1 MKKRN
6 DEELDF
12 LREIQ
17 NASTE
22 QELKDKLENTV
33 YVLEKTINP
42 QKELDDIVLFMPKS
56 KMLTTILDCQNEVY
70 QNTFGEQRYS
80 ANIYELENVNKILE
94 NIRKTN
100 ALENLDLLGETIIE
114 NGFKRNCIKNIEIE
128 DIEKQ
133 KDLEN
138 VFNVLEKGFEFL
150 KEKEIFTNFT
160 ISKENGEEKGYFS
173 SIQGHKYGN
182 IKIEIETN
190 DIKELIDKTFKY
202 FAIEEFN
209 FKEVEIDDDEKL
221 AIYDEYRNHFD
232 FVISEEE
239 IQEVIN
245 LDNNILSDELKNI
258 EFNINDTKMKND
270 ISKIELKYSNIND
283 NFNKLLTIKSDGK
296 SIVKEVSLPNEEI
309 ENDYISK
316 LLTDKDIG
324 KEFFKN
330 YISETKENQLK
341 VEYVLEEIT
350 NGLTEIA
357 NKENLFYDL
366 EITKEDYQKLEYSL
380 IVKNSE
386 NKIEKEIKSDDLVNF
401 TKEVFSFIENKG
413 EKISPD
419 FYKNFGETKYIITNL
434 DDLKDTEKNRKFS
447 IKMYNTNLGNDLT
460 EIRVPL
466 SNGKDY
472 ILKDFTSKA
481 YTNTDMKDF
490 VKDVMTKNYYFE
502 DFDFKE
508 KNVFQNIEKLEKML
522 VSTKDKDIKELEE
535 VSWKEF
541 EDNVVAIGFENGFKL
556 NTFNITNQKI
566 KENILGII
574 SEIFEEKTTDE
585 KINLLEKNTK
595 ELGLTINEQ
604 GKIKEFLENKY
615 GDNNKNEYE
624 NFGST
629 DIEEIYQDNAI
640 NFYYQKHF
648 SVIENT
654 MNEINEVF
662 SKGNLL
668 KDKEIFEEFS
678 ELQSKKIEKST
689 GMIEKEKNLLNLVFV
704 TDIRNQEKYLSNYKN
719 EESRNEKYF
728 KENFDLEKFNK
739 KLEEIGYHKIS
750 DDKIMKIAN
759 NVKLE
764 KCDIILEKDKKNIK
778 EEEIEKITEK
788 EIEY

>member
-42 QKELDDIVLFMPKS
+42 QKEVDDIVLFMPKS
-56 KMLTTILDCQNEVY
+56 KMLTTILDCQNEVWE
-70 QNTFGEQRYS
+70 NTFGEQRYS
-80 ANIYELENVNKILE
+80 VNIYEIENVNKVLE

-100 ALENLDLLGETIIE
+100 TLENLELLGETIIE

-138 VFNVLEKGFEFL
+138 IFNVLEKGFEFL
-150 KEKEIFTNFT
+150 KEKEIFTNFN

-173 SIQGHKYGN
+173 SMQGYKYGN

-190 DIKELIDKTFKY
+190 NIKELIDKTFKY

-245 LDNNILSDELKNI
+245 LDDNILSDELKNI
-258 EFNINDTKMKND
+258 NFDINDIKTKND

-283 NFNKLLTIKSDGK
+283 NFNKLLTIKSDDK
-296 SIVKEVSLPNEEI
+296 TIIKEVSLPNEEI

-330 YISETKENQLK
+330 HISETKENQLK

-350 NGLTEIA
+350 NGLREIA
-357 NKENLFYDL
+357 NKENLFYNL
-366 EITKEDYQKLEYSL
+366 EIAKEDYQKLEYNL
-380 IVKNSE
+380 TVKNSE
-386 NKIEKEIKSDDLVNF
+386 NEIEKGIKSENLSNF

-419 FYKNFGETKYIITNL
+419 FYFGGTKYIITNL
-434 DDLKDTEKNRKFS
+434 DDLKDTEKSRKFS

-466 SNGKDY
+466 SDDKDY
-472 ILKDFTSKA
+472 ILKDFTSEA
-481 YTNTDMKDF
+481 YTNINIKNL
-490 VKDVMTKNYYFE
+490 VKDILTKNYYLE
-502 DFDFKE
+502 DFDLKGE
-508 KNVFQNIEKLEKML
+508 NVYQNIEKVEKKL
-522 VSTKDKDIKELEE
+522 ASIKNKDIKELEE

-541 EDNVVAIGFENGFKL
+541 EDNIIATGFENGLELK
-556 NTFNITNQKI
+556 TFNITNQKV

-585 KINLLEKNTK
+585 KINLLEKNAK

-615 GDNNKNEYE
+615 GDNNKNKYE

-629 DIEEIYQDNAI
+629 DIEEVYQDNAI
-640 NFYYQKHF
+640 NFYHQKHF

-654 MNEINEVF
+654 MNEINEIF

-689 GMIEKEKNLLNLVFV
+689 GMIEKEENLLNLVFV
-704 TDIRNQEKYLSNYKN
+704 TDIRNQEKYLSDYTN

-750 DDKIMKIAN
+750 DDKIMRLAN

>member
-12 LREIQ
+12 LKEIQ
-17 NASTE
+17 NTSTE

-42 QKELDDIVLFMPKS
+42 QKEVDDIVFFMPKS

-80 ANIYELENVNKILE
+80 ANIYEIKDVNKVLE

-138 VFNVLEKGFEFL
+138 IFDVLEKGFEFL

-173 SIQGHKYGN
+173 SMQGHKYGN

-202 FAIEEFN
+202 FAIEDFN

-245 LDNNILSDELKNI
+245 LDNNILSDELKNVD
-258 EFNINDTKMKND
+258 FNINDTKTKND

-350 NGLTEIA
+350 NGLREIA

-466 SNGKDY
+466 SDDKDY

-541 EDNVVAIGFENGFKL
+541 EDNVVAIGFENGLKL
-556 NTFNITNQKI
+556 KTFNITNQKI

-689 GMIEKEKNLLNLVFV
+689 GMIEKEENLLNLVFV

>member
-6 DEELDF
+6 DEELEF

-17 NASTE
+17 NVSTE
-22 QELKDKLENTV
+22 EELKSKLENTV

-42 QKELDDIVLFMPKS
+42 QKEVDDIVLFMPKS
-56 KMLTTILDCQNEVY
+56 KMLTTILDCQNEVWE
-70 QNTFGEQRYS
+70 NTFGEQRYS
-80 ANIYELENVNKILE
+80 VNIYEIENVDKVLE

-114 NGFKRNCIKNIEIE
+114 NGFKRNSIKNIEIE

-138 VFNVLEKGFEFL
+138 IFEVLEKGFEFL
-150 KEKEIFTNFT
+150 KGKEIFTNFT

-173 SIQGHKYGN
+173 SMQGHKYGN

-202 FAIEEFN
+202 FAIEDFN
-209 FKEVEIDDDEKL
+209 FKEIEIDDDEKL

-258 EFNINDTKMKND
+258 NFDINDIKTKND

-283 NFNKLLTIKSDGK
+283 NFNKLLTIKSDDK
-296 SIVKEVSLPNEEI
+296 TIIKEVSLPNEEI

-316 LLTDKDIG
+316 LLTDRDIG

-330 YISETKENQLK
+330 HISETKENQLK
-341 VEYVLEEIT
+341 VEYVLEEMT
-350 NGLTEIA
+350 NGLSEIA
-357 NKENLFYDL
+357 NKENLFYEL
-366 EITKEDYQKLEYSL
+366 EIAKEDYQKLEYNL
-380 IVKNSE
+380 TVKNSE
-386 NKIEKEIKSDDLVNF
+386 NEIEKEIKSDNLSNF

-419 FYKNFGETKYIITNL
+419 FYKNFGETKYTITNL
-434 DDLKDTEKNRKFS
+434 DDLKDTEKSRKFS

-466 SNGKDY
+466 SDDKDY
-472 ILKDFTSKA
+472 ILKDFTSEA
-481 YTNTDMKDF
+481 YTNIDMKNL
-490 VKDVMTKNYYFE
+490 VKDVITKNYYLE
-502 DFDFKE
+502 DFDFKGE
-508 KNVFQNIEKLEKML
+508 NVYQNIEKAEKKL
-522 VSTKDKDIKELEE
+522 ASIKNKDIKELEE

-541 EDNVVAIGFENGFKL
+541 EDNIVATGFENGLKL
-556 NTFNITNQKI
+556 KTFNITNQKI

-574 SEIFEEKTTDE
+574 NEIFEEKTTDE
-585 KINLLEKNTK
+585 KINLLEKNAK
-595 ELGLTINEQ
+595 ELGLAINEQ

-629 DIEEIYQDNAI
+629 DIKEIYQDNAI

-689 GMIEKEKNLLNLVFV
+689 GMIEKEENLLNLVFV

-750 DDKIMKIAN
+750 DDKIMRLAN

-778 EEEIEKITEK
+778 EEEIEKIAEK
-788 EIEY
+788 EIGY

>member
-6 DEELDF
+6 DEELEF

-17 NASTE
+17 NVSTE
-22 QELKDKLENTV
+22 EELKSKLENTV

-42 QKELDDIVLFMPKS
+42 QKEVDDIVLFMPKS
-56 KMLTTILDCQNEVY
+56 KMLTTILDCQNEVWE
-70 QNTFGEQRYS
+70 NTFGEQRYS
-80 ANIYELENVNKILE
+80 VNIYEIENVDKVLE

-114 NGFKRNCIKNIEIE
+114 NGFKRNSIKNIEIE

-138 VFNVLEKGFEFL
+138 IFEVLEKGFEFL
-150 KEKEIFTNFT
+150 KGKEIFTNFT

-173 SIQGHKYGN
+173 SMQGHKYGN

-190 DIKELIDKTFKY
+190 DIKKLIDKTFKY
-202 FAIEEFN
+202 FAIEDFN
-209 FKEVEIDDDEKL
+209 FKEIEIDDDEKL

-258 EFNINDTKMKND
+258 NFDIND

-283 NFNKLLTIKSDGK
+283 NFNKLLTIKSDDK
-296 SIVKEVSLPNEEI
+296 TIIKEVSLPNEEI

-316 LLTDKDIG
+316 LLTDRDIG

-330 YISETKENQLK
+330 HISETKENQLK
-341 VEYVLEEIT
+341 VEYVLEEMT
-350 NGLTEIA
+350 NGLSEIA
-357 NKENLFYDL
+357 NKENLFYEL
-366 EITKEDYQKLEYSL
+366 EIAKEDYQKLEYNL
-380 IVKNSE
+380 TVKNSE
-386 NKIEKEIKSDDLVNF
+386 NEIEKEIKSDNLSNF

-419 FYKNFGETKYIITNL
+419 FYKNFGETKYTITNL
-434 DDLKDTEKNRKFS
+434 DDLKDTEKSRKFS

-466 SNGKDY
+466 SDDKDY
-472 ILKDFTSKA
+472 ILKDFTSEA
-481 YTNTDMKDF
+481 YTNIDMKNL
-490 VKDVMTKNYYFE
+490 VKDVITKNYYLE
-502 DFDFKE
+502 DFDFKGE
-508 KNVFQNIEKLEKML
+508 NVYQNIEKAEKKL
-522 VSTKDKDIKELEE
+522 ASIKNKDIKELEE

-541 EDNVVAIGFENGFKL
+541 EDNIVATGFENGLKL
-556 NTFNITNQKI
+556 KTFNITNQKI

-574 SEIFEEKTTDE
+574 NEIFEEKTTDE
-585 KINLLEKNTK
+585 KINLLEKNAK
-595 ELGLTINEQ
+595 ELGLSINEQ
-604 GKIKEFLENKY
+604 GKIKEFLENEY
-615 GDNNKNEYE
+615 GVDI
-624 NFGST
+624 GSS
-629 DIEEIYQDNAI
+629 DIEEIYKDNAI

-648 SVIENT
+648 DVIENT

-689 GMIEKEKNLLNLVFV
+689 GMIEKEENLLNLVFV

-750 DDKIMKIAN
+750 DDKIMRLAN

-778 EEEIEKITEK
+778 EEEIEKIAEK
-788 EIEY
+788 EIGY

>member
-1 MKKRN
+1 MKQRN

-17 NASTE
+17 NTSTE
-22 QELKDKLENTV
+22 QELKDKLENTI

-42 QKELDDIVLFMPKS
+42 QKEVDDIVLFMPKS

-80 ANIYELENVNKILE
+80 ANIYEIENVNKVLE

-150 KEKEIFTNFT
+150 KEKGIFTNFT

-173 SIQGHKYGN
+173 SMQGHKYGN

-245 LDNNILSDELKNI
+245 LDNNILSDELKNV

-350 NGLTEIA
+350 NGLREIA

-366 EITKEDYQKLEYSL
+366 ETTKEDYQKLEYSL

-466 SNGKDY
+466 SDDKDY

-541 EDNVVAIGFENGFKL
+541 EDNVVAIGFENGLKL
-556 NTFNITNQKI
+556 KTFNITNQKI

-689 GMIEKEKNLLNLVFV
+689 GMIEKEENLLNLVFV

>member
-33 YVLEKTINP
+33 YVLEKTINS
-42 QKELDDIVLFMPKS
+42 QKEVDDIVLFMTKS

-173 SIQGHKYGN
+173 SIQGYKYGN
-182 IKIEIETN
+182 IKIEIGTN

-258 EFNINDTKMKND
+258 DFNINDTKTKND

-330 YISETKENQLK
+330 YISEAKENQLK
-341 VEYVLEEIT
+341 IEYVLEEIT
-350 NGLTEIA
+350 NGLREIA

-366 EITKEDYQKLEYSL
+366 EITKEDYQKLEYNL
-380 IVKNSE
+380 TVKNSE
-386 NKIEKEIKSDDLVNF
+386 NEIEKEIKGENLSNF

-419 FYKNFGETKYIITNL
+419 FYFGETKYIITNL
-434 DDLKDTEKNRKFS
+434 DDLKDTEKSRKFS

-466 SNGKDY
+466 SDDKDY
-472 ILKDFTSKA
+472 ILKDFTSET
-481 YTNTDMKDF
+481 YTNINIKNL
-490 VKDVMTKNYYFE
+490 VKDILTKNYYLE
-502 DFDFKE
+502 VFDLKGE
-508 KNVFQNIEKLEKML
+508 NVYQNIEKTEKKLASIKNKEM
-522 VSTKDKDIKELEE
+522 KELEE

-541 EDNVVAIGFENGFKL
+541 EENIIATGFENGLKL
-556 NTFNITNQKI
+556 KTFNITNQKV

-585 KINLLEKNTK
+585 KINLLEKNAE
-595 ELGLTINEQ
+595 ELGLTTNEQ
-604 GKIKEFLENKY
+604 GRIKEFLENKY
-615 GDNNKNEYE
+615 GDNSRNEYE

-640 NFYYQKHF
+640 NFYHQKHF

-689 GMIEKEKNLLNLVFV
+689 GILEKEENLLNLVFV

-750 DDKIMKIAN
+750 DDKIMKLAN
-759 NVKLE
+759 NIKLE

-778 EEEIEKITEK
+778 EEEIEKNTEK
-788 EIEY
+788 EIGY

>member
-42 QKELDDIVLFMPKS
+42 QKEVDDIVLFMPKS

-173 SIQGHKYGN
+173 SMQGHKYGN

-202 FAIEEFN
+202 FAIEDFN

-245 LDNNILSDELKNI
+245 LDNNILSDELKNVD
-258 EFNINDTKMKND
+258 FNINDTKTKND

-283 NFNKLLTIKSDGK
+283 NFNKLLTIKSDDK
-296 SIVKEVSLPNEEI
+296 TIIKEVSLPNEEI

-316 LLTDKDIG
+316 LLTDRDIG

-330 YISETKENQLK
+330 HISETKENQLK

-350 NGLTEIA
+350 NGLRGIA

-366 EITKEDYQKLEYSL
+366 EITKEDYQKLEYNL
-380 IVKNSE
+380 TVKNFE
-386 NKIEKEIKSDDLVNF
+386 DKIEKVIKSDDLANF

-413 EKISPD
+413 EEISPD
-419 FYKNFGETKYIITNL
+419 FYKNFGETKYTITNL
-434 DDLKDTEKNRKFS
+434 DDLKDTEKSRKFS

-466 SNGKDY
+466 SNDKDY
-472 ILKDFTSKA
+472 ILKDFTSEA
-481 YTNTDMKDF
+481 YTNINIKNL
-490 VKDVMTKNYYFE
+490 VKDILTKNYYLE
-502 DFDFKE
+502 DFDFKGE
-508 KNVFQNIEKLEKML
+508 NVYQNIEKVEKKL
-522 VSTKDKDIKELEE
+522 ASIKNKEIKE
-535 VSWKEF
+535 F
-541 EDNVVAIGFENGFKL
+541 
-556 NTFNITNQKI
+556 
-566 KENILGII
+566 
-574 SEIFEEKTTDE
+574 FEEKTTDE
-585 KINLLEKNTK
+585 KINLLEKN
-595 ELGLTINEQ
+595 
-604 GKIKEFLENKY
+604 
-615 GDNNKNEYE
+615 
-624 NFGST
+624 
-629 DIEEIYQDNAI
+629 
-640 NFYYQKHF
+640 
-648 SVIENT
+648 
-654 MNEINEVF
+654 
-662 SKGNLL
+662 
-668 KDKEIFEEFS
+668 
-678 ELQSKKIEKST
+678 
-689 GMIEKEKNLLNLVFV
+689 
-704 TDIRNQEKYLSNYKN
+704 
-719 EESRNEKYF
+719 
-728 KENFDLEKFNK
+728 
-739 KLEEIGYHKIS
+739 
-750 DDKIMKIAN
+750 
-759 NVKLE
+759 
-764 KCDIILEKDKKNIK
+764 
-778 EEEIEKITEK
+778 
-788 EIEY
+788 

>member
-12 LREIQ
+12 LKEIQ
-17 NASTE
+17 NTSTE

-42 QKELDDIVLFMPKS
+42 QKEVDDIVFFMPKS

-80 ANIYELENVNKILE
+80 ANIYEIKDVNKVLE

-138 VFNVLEKGFEFL
+138 IFDVLEKGFEFL

-173 SIQGHKYGN
+173 SMQGHKYGN

-202 FAIEEFN
+202 FAIEDFN

-245 LDNNILSDELKNI
+245 LDNNILSDELKNVD
-258 EFNINDTKMKND
+258 FNINDTKTKND

-283 NFNKLLTIKSDGK
+283 NFNKLLTIKSDDK
-296 SIVKEVSLPNEEI
+296 TIIKEVSLPNEEI

-316 LLTDKDIG
+316 LLTDRDIG

-330 YISETKENQLK
+330 HISETKENQLK

-350 NGLTEIA
+350 NGLRGIA

-366 EITKEDYQKLEYSL
+366 EITKEDYQKLEYNL
-380 IVKNSE
+380 TVKNSE
-386 NKIEKEIKSDDLVNF
+386 NEIEKEIKSENLSNF

-413 EKISPD
+413 EKISSD
-419 FYKNFGETKYIITNL
+419 FYFGETKYIITNL
-434 DDLKDTEKNRKFS
+434 DDLKDTEKSRKFS
-447 IKMYNTNLGNDLT
+447 IKIYNTNLGNDLT

-466 SNGKDY
+466 SDDKDY
-472 ILKDFTSKA
+472 ILKDFTSET
-481 YTNTDMKDF
+481 YTNINIKNL
-490 VKDVMTKNYYFE
+490 VKDILTKNYYLE
-502 DFDFKE
+502 DFDLKGE
-508 KNVFQNIEKLEKML
+508 NVYQNIEKTEKKLASIKNKEM
-522 VSTKDKDIKELEE
+522 KELEE

-541 EDNVVAIGFENGFKL
+541 EDNIIATGFENGLKL
-556 NTFNITNQKI
+556 KTFNITNQKV

-585 KINLLEKNTK
+585 KINLLEKNAE
-595 ELGLTINEQ
+595 ELGLTTNEQ
-604 GKIKEFLENKY
+604 GRIKEFLENKY
-615 GDNNKNEYE
+615 GDNSRNEYE

-640 NFYYQKHF
+640 NFYHQKHF

-689 GMIEKEKNLLNLVFV
+689 GILEKEENLLNLVFV

-750 DDKIMKIAN
+750 DDKIMKLAN
-759 NVKLE
+759 NIKLE

-778 EEEIEKITEK
+778 EEEIEKNTEK
-788 EIEY
+788 EIGY

>member
-6 DEELDF
+6 DEELEF

-17 NASTE
+17 NVSIE
-22 QELKDKLENTV
+22 QELKNKLENTV
-33 YVLEKTINP
+33 YVLKKTINP
-42 QKELDDIVLFMPKS
+42 QKEVDDIVLFMPKS

-80 ANIYELENVNKILE
+80 ANIYEIENVNKVLE

-150 KEKEIFTNFT
+150 KEKGIFTNFT

-173 SIQGHKYGN
+173 SMQGHKYGN

-202 FAIEEFN
+202 FAIEDFN
-209 FKEVEIDDDEKL
+209 FKEVEISDDEKL

-258 EFNINDTKMKND
+258 NFDINDIKIKND

-283 NFNKLLTIKSDGK
+283 SFNKLLTIKSDDK
-296 SIVKEVSLPNEEI
+296 TIIKEVSLPNEEI

-316 LLTDKDIG
+316 LLTDRDIG

-330 YISETKENQLK
+330 HISETKENQLK

-350 NGLTEIA
+350 NGLREIA

-380 IVKNSE
+380 IVKNFE

-401 TKEVFSFIENKG
+401 AKEVFSFIENKG

-466 SNGKDY
+466 SDDKDY
-472 ILKDFTSKA
+472 ILKDFTSEA
-481 YTNTDMKDF
+481 YTNINIKNL
-490 VKDVMTKNYYFE
+490 VKDILTKNYYLE
-502 DFDFKE
+502 DFDFKGE
-508 KNVFQNIEKLEKML
+508 NVYQNIEKVEKKL
-522 VSTKDKDIKELEE
+522 ASIKNKEIKE
-535 VSWKEF
+535 F
-541 EDNVVAIGFENGFKL
+541 
-556 NTFNITNQKI
+556 
-566 KENILGII
+566 
-574 SEIFEEKTTDE
+574 FEEKTTDE
-585 KINLLEKNTK
+585 KINLLEKN
-595 ELGLTINEQ
+595 
-604 GKIKEFLENKY
+604 
-615 GDNNKNEYE
+615 
-624 NFGST
+624 
-629 DIEEIYQDNAI
+629 
-640 NFYYQKHF
+640 
-648 SVIENT
+648 
-654 MNEINEVF
+654 
-662 SKGNLL
+662 
-668 KDKEIFEEFS
+668 
-678 ELQSKKIEKST
+678 
-689 GMIEKEKNLLNLVFV
+689 
-704 TDIRNQEKYLSNYKN
+704 
-719 EESRNEKYF
+719 
-728 KENFDLEKFNK
+728 
-739 KLEEIGYHKIS
+739 
-750 DDKIMKIAN
+750 
-759 NVKLE
+759 
-764 KCDIILEKDKKNIK
+764 
-778 EEEIEKITEK
+778 
-788 EIEY
+788 

>member
-6 DEELDF
+6 DEELEF

-17 NASTE
+17 NVSTE
-22 QELKDKLENTV
+22 EELKSKLENTV

-42 QKELDDIVLFMPKS
+42 QKEVDDIVLFMAKS
-56 KMLTTILDCQNEVY
+56 KMLTTILDCQNEVWE
-70 QNTFGEQRYS
+70 NTFGEQRYS
-80 ANIYELENVNKILE
+80 VNIYEIENVDKVLE

-114 NGFKRNCIKNIEIE
+114 NGFKRNSIKNIEIE

-138 VFNVLEKGFEFL
+138 IFEVLEKGFEFL
-150 KEKEIFTNFT
+150 KGKEIFTNFT

-173 SIQGHKYGN
+173 SMQGHKYGN

-190 DIKELIDKTFKY
+190 DIKKLIDKTFKY
-202 FAIEEFN
+202 FAIEDFN
-209 FKEVEIDDDEKL
+209 FKEIEIDDDEKL

-258 EFNINDTKMKND
+258 NFDIND

-283 NFNKLLTIKSDGK
+283 NFNKLLTIKSDDK
-296 SIVKEVSLPNEEI
+296 TIIKEVSLPNEEI

-316 LLTDKDIG
+316 LLTDRDIG

-330 YISETKENQLK
+330 HISETKENQLK
-341 VEYVLEEIT
+341 VEYVLEEMT
-350 NGLTEIA
+350 NGLSEIA
-357 NKENLFYDL
+357 NKENLFYEL
-366 EITKEDYQKLEYSL
+366 EIAKEDYQKLEYNL
-380 IVKNSE
+380 TVKNSE
-386 NKIEKEIKSDDLVNF
+386 NEIEKEIKSDNLSNF

-419 FYKNFGETKYIITNL
+419 FYKNFGETKYTITNL
-434 DDLKDTEKNRKFS
+434 DDLKDTEKSRKFS

-466 SNGKDY
+466 SDDKDY
-472 ILKDFTSKA
+472 ILKDFTSEA
-481 YTNTDMKDF
+481 YTNIDMKNL
-490 VKDVMTKNYYFE
+490 VKDVITKNYYLE
-502 DFDFKE
+502 DFDFKGE
-508 KNVFQNIEKLEKML
+508 NVYQNIEKAEKKL
-522 VSTKDKDIKELEE
+522 ASIKNKDIKELEE

-541 EDNVVAIGFENGFKL
+541 EDNIVATGFENGLKL
-556 NTFNITNQKI
+556 KTFNITNQKI

-574 SEIFEEKTTDE
+574 NEIFEEKTTDE
-585 KINLLEKNTK
+585 KINLLEKNAK
-595 ELGLTINEQ
+595 ELGLSINEQ
-604 GKIKEFLENKY
+604 GKIKEFLENEY
-615 GDNNKNEYE
+615 GVDI
-624 NFGST
+624 GSS
-629 DIEEIYQDNAI
+629 DIEEIYKDNAI

-648 SVIENT
+648 DVIENT

-689 GMIEKEKNLLNLVFV
+689 GMIEKEENLLNLVFV

-750 DDKIMKIAN
+750 DDKIMRLAN

-778 EEEIEKITEK
+778 EEEIEKIAEK
-788 EIEY
+788 EIGY

>member
-17 NASTE
+17 NVSTE

-42 QKELDDIVLFMPKS
+42 QKEVDDIVLFMPKS

-350 NGLTEIA
+350 NGLREIA

-466 SNGKDY
+466 SDDKDY

-502 DFDFKE
+502 DFDFK
-508 KNVFQNIEKLEKML
+508 
-522 VSTKDKDIKELEE
+522 
-535 VSWKEF
+535 
-541 EDNVVAIGFENGFKL
+541 
-556 NTFNITNQKI
+556 
-566 KENILGII
+566 
-574 SEIFEEKTTDE
+574 
-585 KINLLEKNTK
+585 
-595 ELGLTINEQ
+595 
-604 GKIKEFLENKY
+604 
-615 GDNNKNEYE
+615 
-624 NFGST
+624 
-629 DIEEIYQDNAI
+629 
-640 NFYYQKHF
+640 
-648 SVIENT
+648 
-654 MNEINEVF
+654 
-662 SKGNLL
+662 
-668 KDKEIFEEFS
+668 
-678 ELQSKKIEKST
+678 
-689 GMIEKEKNLLNLVFV
+689 
-704 TDIRNQEKYLSNYKN
+704 
-719 EESRNEKYF
+719 
-728 KENFDLEKFNK
+728 
-739 KLEEIGYHKIS
+739 
-750 DDKIMKIAN
+750 
-759 NVKLE
+759 
-764 KCDIILEKDKKNIK
+764 
-778 EEEIEKITEK
+778 
-788 EIEY
+788 

>member
-1 MKKRN
+1 
-6 DEELDF
+6 
-12 LREIQ
+12 
-17 NASTE
+17 
-22 QELKDKLENTV
+22 
-33 YVLEKTINP
+33 
-42 QKELDDIVLFMPKS
+42 MPKS
-56 KMLTTILDCQNEVY
+56 KMLTTILDCQNEVWE
-70 QNTFGEQRYS
+70 NTFGEQRYS
-80 ANIYELENVNKILE
+80 VNIYEIENVNKVLE

-100 ALENLDLLGETIIE
+100 TLENLELLGETIIE

-138 VFNVLEKGFEFL
+138 IFNVLEKGFEFL
-150 KEKEIFTNFT
+150 KEKEIFTNFN

-173 SIQGHKYGN
+173 SMQGYKYGN

-190 DIKELIDKTFKY
+190 NIKELIDKTFKY

-245 LDNNILSDELKNI
+245 LDDNILSDELKNI
-258 EFNINDTKMKND
+258 NFDINDIKTKND

-283 NFNKLLTIKSDGK
+283 NFNKLLTIKSDDK
-296 SIVKEVSLPNEEI
+296 TIIKEVSLPNEEI

-330 YISETKENQLK
+330 HISETKENQLK

-350 NGLTEIA
+350 NGLREIA
-357 NKENLFYDL
+357 NKENLFYNL
-366 EITKEDYQKLEYSL
+366 EIAKEDYQKLEYNL
-380 IVKNSE
+380 TVKNSE
-386 NKIEKEIKSDDLVNF
+386 NEIEKGIKSENLSNF

-419 FYKNFGETKYIITNL
+419 FYFGGTKYIITNL
-434 DDLKDTEKNRKFS
+434 DDLKDTEKSRKFS

-460 EIRVPL
+460 EIRVSL
-466 SNGKDY
+466 SDDKDY
-472 ILKDFTSKA
+472 ILKDFTSEA
-481 YTNTDMKDF
+481 YTNINIKNL
-490 VKDVMTKNYYFE
+490 VKDILTKNYYLE
-502 DFDFKE
+502 DFDLKGE
-508 KNVFQNIEKLEKML
+508 NVYQNIEKVEKKL
-522 VSTKDKDIKELEE
+522 ASIKNKDIKELEE

-541 EDNVVAIGFENGFKL
+541 EDNIIATGFENGLELK
-556 NTFNITNQKI
+556 TFNITNQKV

-585 KINLLEKNTK
+585 KINLLEKNAE
-595 ELGLTINEQ
+595 ELGLTTNEQ

-615 GDNNKNEYE
+615 GDNNKNKYE

-629 DIEEIYQDNAI
+629 DIEEVYQDNAI
-640 NFYYQKHF
+640 NFYHQKHF

-654 MNEINEVF
+654 MNEINEIF

-689 GMIEKEKNLLNLVFV
+689 GMIEKEENLLNLVFV
-704 TDIRNQEKYLSNYKN
+704 TDIRNQEKYLSDYTN

-750 DDKIMKIAN
+750 DDKIMRLAN

>member
-17 NASTE
+17 NVSIE
-22 QELKDKLENTV
+22 QELKNKLENTV

-42 QKELDDIVLFMPKS
+42 QKEVDDIVLFMPKS

-350 NGLTEIA
+350 NGLREIA

-466 SNGKDY
+466 SDDKDY

-522 VSTKDKDIKELEE
+522 VSTKDKDIKELEDI
-535 VSWKEF
+535 SWKEF
-541 EDNVVAIGFENGFKL
+541 EDNVVAIGFENGLKL
-556 NTFNITNQKI
+556 KTFNITNQKI

-678 ELQSKKIEKST
+678 ELQSKKIKKST
-689 GMIEKEKNLLNLVFV
+689 GMIEKEENLLNLVFV

-764 KCDIILEKDKKNIK
+764 KCDIILEKDKRNIK

>member
-17 NASTE
+17 NTSTE

-42 QKELDDIVLFMPKS
+42 QKEVDDIVLFMPKS

-324 KEFFKN
+324 KKFFKN

-350 NGLTEIA
+350 NGLREIA

-466 SNGKDY
+466 SDDKDY

-541 EDNVVAIGFENGFKL
+541 EDNVVAIGFENGLKL

-689 GMIEKEKNLLNLVFV
+689 GTIEKEENLLNLVFV

>member
-22 QELKDKLENTV
+22 QELKEKLENTV

-42 QKELDDIVLFMPKS
+42 QKEIDDIVLFMPKS

-350 NGLTEIA
+350 NGLREIA

-366 EITKEDYQKLEYSL
+366 EIAKEDYQKLEYSL

-413 EKISPD
+413 EEISPD
-419 FYKNFGETKYIITNL
+419 FYKNFGETKYTITNL
-434 DDLKDTEKNRKFS
+434 DDLKDTEKSRKFS

-466 SNGKDY
+466 SNDKDY
-472 ILKDFTSKA
+472 ILKDFTSEA
-481 YTNTDMKDF
+481 YTNINIKNL
-490 VKDVMTKNYYFE
+490 VKDILTKNYYLE
-502 DFDFKE
+502 DFDFKGE
-508 KNVFQNIEKLEKML
+508 NVYQNIEKVEKKL
-522 VSTKDKDIKELEE
+522 ASIKNKEIKE
-535 VSWKEF
+535 F
-541 EDNVVAIGFENGFKL
+541 
-556 NTFNITNQKI
+556 
-566 KENILGII
+566 
-574 SEIFEEKTTDE
+574 FEEKTTDE
-585 KINLLEKNTK
+585 KINLLEKN
-595 ELGLTINEQ
+595 
-604 GKIKEFLENKY
+604 
-615 GDNNKNEYE
+615 
-624 NFGST
+624 
-629 DIEEIYQDNAI
+629 
-640 NFYYQKHF
+640 
-648 SVIENT
+648 
-654 MNEINEVF
+654 
-662 SKGNLL
+662 
-668 KDKEIFEEFS
+668 
-678 ELQSKKIEKST
+678 
-689 GMIEKEKNLLNLVFV
+689 
-704 TDIRNQEKYLSNYKN
+704 
-719 EESRNEKYF
+719 
-728 KENFDLEKFNK
+728 
-739 KLEEIGYHKIS
+739 
-750 DDKIMKIAN
+750 
-759 NVKLE
+759 
-764 KCDIILEKDKKNIK
+764 
-778 EEEIEKITEK
+778 
-788 EIEY
+788 

>member
-42 QKELDDIVLFMPKS
+42 QKEVDDIVLFMPKN

-80 ANIYELENVNKILE
+80 ANIYEIENVNKVLE

-173 SIQGHKYGN
+173 SMQGHKYGN

-258 EFNINDTKMKND
+258 DFNINDTKVKND

-350 NGLTEIA
+350 NGLREIA
-357 NKENLFYDL
+357 NKENLFYNL
-366 EITKEDYQKLEYSL
+366 EIAKEDYRKLGYNL
-380 IVKNSE
+380 TVKNAKNE
-386 NKIEKEIKSDDLVNF
+386 VEKEIKSDNLANF

-419 FYKNFGETKYIITNL
+419 FYFGETKYIITNL
-434 DDLKDTEKNRKFS
+434 DDLKDTEKSRKFS

-466 SNGKDY
+466 SDDKDY
-472 ILKDFTSKA
+472 ILKDFTSEA
-481 YTNTDMKDF
+481 YTNINIKNL
-490 VKDVMTKNYYFE
+490 VKDILTKNYYLE
-502 DFDFKE
+502 DFNFKGE
-508 KNVFQNIEKLEKML
+508 NVYQNIEKTEKKL
-522 VSTKDKDIKELEE
+522 VSIKNKDIKELEE
-535 VSWKEF
+535 ISWKEF
-541 EDNVVAIGFENGFKL
+541 EDNIIATGFENGLKL
-556 NTFNITNQKI
+556 KTFNITNQKVI
-566 KENILGII
+566 ENILGII

-585 KINLLEKNTK
+585 KINLLEKNAE

-615 GDNNKNEYE
+615 GDNSRNEYE

-640 NFYYQKHF
+640 NFYHQKHF
-648 SVIENT
+648 GVIENT
-654 MNEINEVF
+654 MNEI
-662 SKGNLL
+662 
-668 KDKEIFEEFS
+668 
-678 ELQSKKIEKST
+678 
-689 GMIEKEKNLLNLVFV
+689 
-704 TDIRNQEKYLSNYKN
+704 
-719 EESRNEKYF
+719 
-728 KENFDLEKFNK
+728 
-739 KLEEIGYHKIS
+739 
-750 DDKIMKIAN
+750 
-759 NVKLE
+759 
-764 KCDIILEKDKKNIK
+764 
-778 EEEIEKITEK
+778 
-788 EIEY
+788 